1 MCMQTNK
8 THDRALPEQ
17 NADTAATLSE
27 IKIDRPLKQRSY
39 RAGELFDDQNMAIQA
54 IYSDGS
60 TKNLELSACEHAAAP
75 LKIGDRT
82 VEIAYSENGIRK
94 SAAQPVFVTRPGHSD
109 KYLSNS
115 LTRAGTGSLDLYSK
129 NILFAHSDIA
139 ADTLHL
145 PFSVSHTYSAERAD
159 VNDAYCGCG
168 WQTNFHQ
175 RIVSP
180 TATDDDDAA
189 YIWID
194 GSGRRNKII
203 HADYVNNKVV
213 YALDDN
219 RSTKYDPSAR
229 TLTDM
234 NGNQSKFNANGW
246 LIEQSTPDGYKV
258 TITYISGAPG
268 KISLISED
276 TTAAGPKEFTF
287 SYTNSL
293 LSKIS
298 FVSMDNKRKNY
309 VLFTYD
315 ANDRLTKISYE
326 TANGKSTL
334 FTYDSIGILASVTD
348 PTGHKLLYSY
358 DGDTVTVQETP
369 GGITKHSD
377 LASNAVA
384 APDLPDR
391 TWIMTFGGN
400 TRVNHNG
407 VTTVVGFSAKNKYT
421 YSFTDR
427 SSGNDLNK
435 LDVTGDIEF
444 QQSIDVWPNLNHD
457 YKDLLTSLV
466 KKVGSV
472 SGAISKSY
480 TNLAKEWTYLR
491 NSPLNMHS
499 LEDCASAYVDGEH
512 LSKQGGAMV
521 SHASFHRIFAT
532 ANVSGK
538 NGYIVSAF
546 VKIETQSVDCSL
558 SAVLY
563 DKDGNVVDYGIWELN
578 TKNSEWQPGV
588 VCLNDPEQ
596 KGTQIKIMITS
607 TNSVN
612 SRGSVYADALR
623 VVEGTFQKATAV
635 EEVPTKE
642 NDPSY
647 DTESYYRTQKQTFG
661 TKERCDL
668 SYRIVDK
675 VVRTHMQR
683 QEYTDEFGNSTISTY
698 TYDPNNGKLLS
709 SFENGMTHSYAY
721 MGYKGRLS
729 YHQRSKGGVTAT
741 DYIAASLDAP
751 NLRQEQSFANHYITT
766 NLYASQTVSEGA
778 TFGNDLADTLYSYS
792 LQNDLTKMAADTN
805 EAGAQNN
812 YEYTNFLLTKVTA
825 GNNTV
830 YYSYDGY
837 GELLQVN
844 VNGVLAK
851 RYAYR
856 DDCNYN
862 TSSAESSFNYEEQ
875 TVPSGEGST
884 YSQKVIYN
892 EDGLPLKKQ
901 EKNGSGAYETLVTLT
916 YASADSDDYKEG
928 ELKQITDTSSGE
940 ALTQTFSYYKQYPHI
955 VDITYSGARSG
966 KIHNEPLLNGKPFAK
981 QVEIDEDLIQ
991 YLNYYTPRSNINPTA
1006 PTCEL
1011 CSISCIVNGDTWRM
1025 TPDYGVLNLPVGRTV
1040 YNGNDVRMIKD
1051 AYTYNSNY
1059 RNISKVAHTAKNTV
1073 WATEEFAYDE
1083 HKRISEY
1090 TDVLGKTHR
1099 YYYDELSRLQREDDE
1114 VFGFTT
1120 FYTYNGG
1127 NITSVTKYPYT
1138 ADEFPSG
1145 TGSTLTYHYAQGS
1158 DKLLYTIFDGAQ
1170 QQSFSYD
1177 SAGNPLLW
1185 NGSVLQWE
1193 RGRQLK
1199 EFGGITFTY
1208 DAGGVRQSKTANGVT
1223 TSYFTEGNRIHREE
1237 RSDGKTL
1244 LYAYDASGLAS
1255 ITYNGTLYFVQKNF
1269 QGDIVAL
1276 VNQNGNV
1283 VAKYVYDAW
1292 GNGKVCN
1299 ASGTENTSSS
1309 FIGNINPFR
1318 YRGYYYDVETGL
1330 YYLQTRYYEPRAGR
1344 FLNAD
1349 SVDYIAPDLIGGL
1362 NLYAYCNNNPVMY
1375 SDPTGQLFSML
1386 LIGALIG
1393 FAVNFAISATTQLLT
1408 EGEVNWGTAVIDG
1421 AFGAVSG
1428 ALAVTGIGAVAT
1440 GVINGALSLV
1450 NSTITTGIE
1459 NNWSFS
1465 ATDAVF
1471 IGLSSLASGI
1481 ISGITRGDALKRL
1494 LPVKSMA
1501 NMAQTGINNAIASG
1515 RGVKQM
1521 SSAMSR
1527 YVDPHILRYFTDDL
1541 AESSTLNFYQT
1552 MMFASMRIGVT
1563 GLMGGSL

>member
-17 NADTAATLSE
+17 KADTAATLSE
-27 IKIDRPLKQRSY
+27 IKIDRPPKQRSY

-75 LKIGDRT
+75 LQIGDRT

-115 LTRAGTGSLDLYSK
+115 LTRAGTGSVDLYSK
-129 NILFAHSDIA
+129 NILFTHSDIA

-159 VNDAYCGCG
+159 ENDAYCGCG

-180 TATDDDDAA
+180 TATDDNDAA

-234 NGNQSKFNANGW
+234 NGNRSKFNADGW

-268 KISLISED
+268 KISLISE
-276 TTAAGPKEFTF
+276 GSSSGGKKEFKF
-287 SYTNSL
+287 SYTGSL
-293 LSKIS
+293 LNKIAFES
-298 FVSMDNKRKNY
+298 EDNKRKNY

-348 PTGHKLLYSY
+348 PTGHKLHYSY

-384 APDLPDR
+384 APNLHYR
-391 TWIMTFGGN
+391 TWTLKFGGN
-400 TRVNHNG
+400 TRVTHNG
-407 VTTVVGFSAKNKYT
+407 ETTVVGFSAKNKYT

-444 QQSIDVWPNLNHD
+444 QQTIDVWPNQKPQD
-457 YKDLLTSLV
+457 ILTGLV
-466 KKVGSV
+466 KKVSSV
-472 SGAISKSY
+472 SGTISKND
-480 TNLAKEWTYLR
+480 TNLVSEWTYDR
-491 NSPLNMHS
+491 NPALAIHS
-499 LEDCASAYVDGEH
+499 LEDCTSAYVDGEH
-512 LSKQGGAMV
+512 LSKEIGYYPKPT
-521 SHASFHRIFAT
+521 SFHRLFAT

-538 NGYIVSAF
+538 SGYIVSAF
-546 VKIETQSVDCSL
+546 VKAAERGFECAL

-563 DKDGNVVDYGIWELN
+563 DKDDNIVDYGIWEL
-578 TKNSEWQPGV
+578 TPKTAEWQPGA
-588 VCLNDPEQ
+588 VCLDDPEQ
-596 KGTQIKIMITS
+596 KGTKIKVMITAING
-607 TNSVN
+607 TGCMENMFV
-612 SRGSVYADALR
+612 DAMR
-623 VVEGTFQKATAV
+623 VVEGTFNKTMAD
-635 EEVPTKE
+635 KD
-642 NDPSY
+642 DPS
-647 DTESYYRTQKQTFG
+647 TEDYYETQKQTFG
-661 TKERCDL
+661 TKEYCEL
-668 SYRIVDK
+668 SYQIVDNVIK
-675 VVRTHMQR
+675 THLLSQT
-683 QEYTDEFGNSTISTY
+683 YTDQYGNSAKTTY

-709 SFENGMTHSYAY
+709 SVENEVTHTYNYQGY
-721 MGYKGRLS
+721 MGELS
-729 YHQRSKGGVTAT
+729 SHKRAKGGINVTDSFSHSISGRT
-741 DYIAASLDAP
+741 LTKEDARADRQTVI
-751 NLRQEQSFANHYITT
+751 NLYTAQTT
-766 NLYASQTVSEGA
+766 NEGPLNSRDLSDILYY
-778 TFGNDLADTLYSYS
+778 YST
-792 LQNDLTKMAADTN
+792 QNDLQLIGANSIDMS
-805 EAGAQNN
+805 AQNN
-812 YEYTNFLLTKVTA
+812 YEYTDFLLTKVTA

-892 EDGLPLKKQ
+892 KDGLPLKKMG
-901 EKNGSGAYETLVTLT
+901 KNGSGAYETLATLT
-916 YASADSDDYKEG
+916 YASADSGGYKEG

-940 ALTQTFSYYKQYPHI
+940 TLTQTFSYYKQHPHI

-991 YLNYYTPRSNINPTA
+991 YLYYYTPKFNINPTA
-1006 PTCEL
+1006 PACEL

-1040 YNGNDVRMIKD
+1040 YNGNNVRIIKD
-1051 AYTYNSNY
+1051 AYTYHSDY

-1255 ITYNGTLYFVQKNF
+1255 ITYNGTLYYVQKNF

-1276 VNQNGNV
+1276 VNQSGDV

>member
-27 IKIDRPLKQRSY
+27 IKIDRPPKQRSY

-60 TKNLELSACEHAAAP
+60 TKNLELSACEHTAAP
-75 LKIGDRT
+75 LQIGDRT

-115 LTRAGTGSLDLYSK
+115 LTRAGTGSVDLYSK

-159 VNDAYCGCG
+159 ENDAYCGCG

-180 TATDDDDAA
+180 TATDDNDAA

-234 NGNQSKFNANGW
+234 NGNQSKFNADGW

-268 KISLISED
+268 KISLISE
-276 TTAAGPKEFTF
+276 GSSSGGKKEFKFT
-287 SYTNSL
+287 YTGSL
-293 LSKIS
+293 LNKIAFES
-298 FVSMDNKRKNY
+298 EDNKRKNY
-309 VLFTYD
+309 VLFSYD

-384 APDLPDR
+384 APNLHYR
-391 TWIMTFGGN
+391 TWTLKFGGN
-400 TRVNHNG
+400 TRVTHNG
-407 VTTVVGFSAKNKYT
+407 ETTVVGFSAKNKYT

-444 QQSIDVWPNLNHD
+444 QQTIDVWPNQKPQD
-457 YKDLLTSLV
+457 ILTGLV
-466 KKVGSV
+466 KKVSSV
-472 SGAISKSY
+472 SGTISKND
-480 TNLAKEWTYLR
+480 TNLVSEWTYDR
-491 NSPLNMHS
+491 NPALAIHS
-499 LEDCASAYVDGEH
+499 LEDCTSAYVDGEH
-512 LSKQGGAMV
+512 LSKEIGYYPKPT
-521 SHASFHRIFAT
+521 SFHRLFAT

-538 NGYIVSAF
+538 SGYIVSAF
-546 VKIETQSVDCSL
+546 VKAAERGFECAL

-563 DKDGNVVDYGIWELN
+563 DKDDNIVDYGIWEL
-578 TKNSEWQPGV
+578 TPKTAAWQPGA
-588 VCLNDPEQ
+588 VCLDDPEQ
-596 KGTQIKIMITS
+596 KGTKIKVMITAING
-607 TNSVN
+607 TGCMENMYV
-612 SRGSVYADALR
+612 DAMR
-623 VVEGTFQKATAV
+623 VVEGTFNKAMS
-635 EEVPTKE
+635 K
-642 NDPSY
+642 NDDPSTA
-647 DTESYYRTQKQTFG
+647 DYYEKQKQTFG
-661 TKERCDL
+661 TKESSIL
-668 SYRIVDK
+668 SYQIVDTAVK
-675 VVRTHMQR
+675 THLLSQT
-683 QEYTDEFGNSTISTY
+683 YTDQYGNSAKTTY

-709 SFENGMTHSYAY
+709 SFENGVTHTYNYQGY
-721 MGYKGRLS
+721 MGELS
-729 YHQRSKGGVTAT
+729 SHKRAKGGINVTDSFSHSISGRT
-741 DYIAASLDAP
+741 LIKEDARADRQTVI
-751 NLRQEQSFANHYITT
+751 NLYTAQTT
-766 NLYASQTVSEGA
+766 NEGPLNSRDLSDILYY
-778 TFGNDLADTLYSYS
+778 YST
-792 LQNDLTKMAADTN
+792 QNDLQLIGANSIDMS
-805 EAGAQNN
+805 AQNN
-812 YEYTNFLLTKVTA
+812 YEYTDFLLTKVTA

-862 TSSAESSFNYEEQ
+862 TSSAESAFNYEEQ
-875 TVPSGEGST
+875 TVPSDSNST

-940 ALTQTFSYYKQYPHI
+940 ALTQTFSYYKQYPNI

-991 YLNYYTPRSNINPTA
+991 YLNYYTPRSDINPTA
-1006 PTCEL
+1006 PACEL

-1025 TPDYGVLNLPVGRTV
+1025 TPDYGVLNLPAGRTV

-1051 AYTYNSNY
+1051 AYTYNSDY
-1059 RNISKVAHTAKNTV
+1059 RNISKVAHTAKNTL

-1099 YYYDELSRLQREDDE
+1099 YLYDELGRLKREDNE
-1114 VFGFTT
+1114 AFGTSVL
-1120 FYTYNGG
+1120 YTYNSG
-1127 NITSVTKYPYT
+1127 NIASITRYPYT
-1138 ADEFPSG
+1138 SDEFPSDSNG
-1145 TGSTLTYHYAQGS
+1145 TLTFHYERNS
-1158 DKLLYTIFDGAQ
+1158 DRILYLSFDGVQ
-1170 QQSFSYD
+1170 MPTISYD

-1185 NGSVLQWE
+1185 NDSVLEWN
-1193 RGRQLK
+1193 RGRQLVNYGD
-1199 EFGGITFTY
+1199 FASFTY

-1223 TSYFTEGNRIHREE
+1223 TSYFTEGNRIHKEE

-1244 LYAYDASGLAS
+1244 IYAYDESGIAS

-1276 VNQNGNV
+1276 VNQSGNV

-1299 ASGTENTSSS
+1299 ASGTENTSRS

-1330 YYLQTRYYEPRAGR
+1330 YYLQTRYYDPQAGR
-1344 FLNAD
+1344 FLSPD
-1349 SVDYIAPDLIGGL
+1349 SVDYIAPDIIGGL

-1375 SDPTGQLFSML
+1375 SDPEGTFVWALIMAG
-1386 LIGALIG
+1386 IGAAASVIG
-1393 FAVNFAISATTQLLT
+1393 RAIGDLVSREPSTWQEYVGSAIS
-1408 EGEVNWGTAVIDG
+1408 
-1421 AFGAVSG
+1421 GAVSG
-1428 ALAVTGIGAVAT
+1428 ALAATGVGLAAAAVVGSVAGDTTTWALNVAT
-1440 GVINGALSLV
+1440 GTETRSLGEV
-1450 NSTITTGIE
+1450 GRDMLE
-1459 NNWSFS
+1459 NAAFS
-1465 ATDAVF
+1465 AMFSVGGNA
-1471 IGLSSLASGI
+1471 I
-1481 ISGITRGDALKRL
+1481 
-1494 LPVKSMA
+1494 KSMKPDVLKPLIKETA
-1501 NMAQTGINNAIASG
+1501 VTVSAVVTQLTNKIKSNIKKTLYRTAFDWVTDSLG
-1515 RGVKQM
+1515 RL
-1521 SSAMSR
+1521 
-1527 YVDPHILRYFTDDL
+1527 IC
-1541 AESSTLNFYQT
+1541 
-1552 MMFASMRIGVT
+1552 
-1563 GLMGGSL
+1563 